1 MAEQLTPEV
10 LITPLIP
17 ELETLTFEGI
27 TRTLIS
33 LRIAQNTRP
42 DDERLERKTE
52 LLQALR
58 EPKQLTASLMAA
70 RIQENQLLTQ
80 EAIISKNGQDQRALL
95 TIREQLSRT
104 RQEISLFVAA
114 RQVLGLKKPSEYPP
128 LRLKGVEIITIPPE
142 LLKHRLQIQEKYIES
157 LKNKWNLDN
166 QNPRVLRTLYRLN
179 GGKQS
184 YWEELEA
191 LNAPLP
197 PMSEECEIVAVIPA
211 YNEEKQ
217 IERTL
222 KGWVEQCEKETGR
235 AMTPEKVEIIILVNR
250 PNQEKPYDRTLQII
264 QNLKSKTPYNKFAIQ
279 AVEKTFNFP
288 EKEEEKAVV
297 INERKI
303 KVGGGVKMG
312 LVYSVAADLAVLR
325 NSKREGSEKKANL
338 LIRTGGADA
347 YARHRNFID
356 RTSRIFREKPEL
368 EQYNFRADYPRRIY
382 EHVPLLH
389 VVDRFREM
397 MNIQYTDRKSLLGLG
412 TYRMS
417 LYCEGG
423 GFNPDDSIREEVNLN
438 LRMRQKI
445 AQKMAKERRER
456 KDFIRRDLV
465 LNAIDD
471 PRRSLAAIWKGIPLL
486 YVYGDFEDRRKLEL
500 MDIEKILRQPVPPE
514 ARLTASNLQHQ
525 LEPYFQF
532 YIRQLYQYSSQ
543 TKGNFR
549 ESCLLGEKFL
559 RRAFTFLGVRPK
571 DYELIFERN
580 INQQT
585 MVDDIRRAVNQCHLR
600 IKDIS
605 HLQRLIREYKKRGG
619 PAWTK

>member
-1 MAEQLTPEV
+1 MAEWLTPEALV
-10 LITPLIP
+10 TPLIP
-17 ELETLTFEGI
+17 ELETLTSEGI
-27 TRTLIS
+27 TKTLIG

-52 LLQALR
+52 LLQILR

-80 EAIISKNGQDQRALL
+80 EAIISKNGQDQSALL

-104 RQEISLFVAA
+104 RQEISLFVAT
-114 RQVLGLKKPSEYPP
+114 RQVLGLKKPPEYPP
-128 LRLKGVEIITIPPE
+128 LRLKGAEIITIPPE

-166 QNPRVLRTLYRLN
+166 QDPRVLRTLYRLN

-197 PMSEECEIVAVIPA
+197 PMSEECELVAVIPA

-250 PNQEKPYDRTLQII
+250 PNREKPYDRTLQII
-264 QNLKSKTPYNKFAIQ
+264 QNLKSKTPYNKFAIH

-288 EKEEEKAVV
+288 EKKEEKAVV
-297 INERKI
+297 INEKKI

-312 LVYSVAADLAVLR
+312 LVYSVAADLTVLR
-325 NSKREGSEKKANL
+325 NSKREDSEKKANL

-356 RTSRIFREKPEL
+356 RTLRIFKEKPEL
-368 EQYNFRADYPRRIY
+368 EQYNSRADYPRRIY
-382 EHVPLLH
+382 EHVLLLH

-412 TYRMS
+412 TYRLA
-417 LYCEGG
+417 LYSEAG
-423 GFNPDDSIREEVNLN
+423 GFNPDSEIAEEVNLN
-438 LRMRQKI
+438 KRMRDKI
-445 AQKMAKERRER
+445 AEKMEKERKRR

-465 LNAIDD
+465 LNAIDN
-471 PRRSLAAIWKGIPLL
+471 PRRNLAAIWQGIPMF
-486 YVYGDFEDRRKLEL
+486 YAYRKFEDRERLES
-500 MDIEKILRQPVPPE
+500 MEIEEILKKPVPPE
-514 ARLTASNLQHQ
+514 ARLTRENLEREFHPW
-525 LEPYFQF
+525 LAY
-532 YIRQLYQYSSQ
+532 YLKGLYQSGSK
-543 TKGNFR
+543 TKGDFR
-549 ESCLLGEKFL
+549 ASCLLLEKFL
-559 RRAFTFLGVRPK
+559 KRTFTFLGIRPQ
-571 DYELIFERN
+571 DYELVFEEN
-580 INQQT
+580 TSQQT
-585 MVDDIRRAVNQCHLR
+585 RVADIEEATRKCHLR
-600 IKDIS
+600 IKDIR
-605 HLQRLIREYKKRGG
+605 HLQRLVREYKRREKPG
-619 PAWTK
+619 WTM